1 MRVSL
6 MAHPETPSTVVD
18 SVYVSAHRGT
28 PERITLTC
36 GLVGDV
42 TRIRIPQFGPAGR
55 ADELWRHTCYEFFVQ
70 AEGGSYY
77 EFNFS
82 PSMQWAAYHFSSYR
96 KGMEEAEPASI
107 YGLGLRVETGGF
119 GGHAEVDLT
128 GLPGLDLNGPLRIG
142 LSAVIEET
150 DGAKSYWALA
160 HPPGKPDFHH
170 PVAFAG
176 EIAKVVY
183 W

>member
-6 MAHPETPSTVVD
+6 KPHPETRSVVID
-18 SVYVSAHRGT
+18 SVDVGVHRGK

-42 TRIRIPQFGPAGR
+42 SRINIPSVGPAGR
-55 ADELWRHTCYEFFVQ
+55 ADELWKHTCYELFIQ
-70 AEGGSYY
+70 AEGESYY

-82 PSMQWAAYHFSSYR
+82 PSMQWAAYHFLGYR
-96 KGMEEAEPASI
+96 RGMEKAEPASVS
-107 YGLGLRVETGGF
+107 GLGVRVETGGF

-128 GLPGLDLNGPLRIG
+128 GLSGLDLDGPLRIG

-176 EIAKVVY
+176 DLPTVVY